1 MDAILWS
8 VIYFNRSENWKSKLY
23 LFVAGVTRNFKA
35 NVAYKNILATMCT
48 RILDNDIEYSFD
60 RSSVLKSEY
69 ENQRVSKLILS
80 LHV

>member
-1 MDAILWS
+1 M
-8 VIYFNRSENWKSKLY
+8 
-23 LFVAGVTRNFKA
+23 RNFKA
-35 NVAYKNILATMCT
+35 NVAYENILATTCT

-69 ENQRVSKLILS
+69 ENQRASKLNSS